1 MNKKIIVAAATA
13 LTLAAPL
20 ASFADEGAMRGRL
33 GVSNNSF
40 TTIWSGGDLETS
52 YNSLN
57 FGFTYITPK
66 SYYYDLA
73 IKKSLSA
80 SWNTVEL
87 TDGTNDGRDEDYARN
102 DLTFTV
108 GKVLDNGVQVF
119 AGYQDSSATIALPPI
134 SWVQDLGS
142 VVEEEIDV
150 SGFFL
155 GAGKSIKLGE
165 GSLNLNAAYGSMSAT
180 LVDAGGIANDS
191 SGGNGYS
198 IGATYTHFFTD
209 DLSVNFEL
217 KQQKYSYDFSSPD
230 IALTSGDDKMTMIG
244 FNVVRQF

>member
-1 MNKKIIVAAATA
+1 MNKKIIVAVAST
-13 LTLAAPL
+13 LTLAPCL
-20 ASFADEGAMRGRL
+20 ATFADEGAMRGRL

-40 TTIWSGGDLETS
+40 TTLWSGGDLETS

-57 FGFTYITPK
+57 FGVTYITPE

-73 IKKSLSA
+73 MKKSLSA

-87 TDGTNDGRDEDYARN
+87 TGDDNDGRDEEYARN

-108 GKVLDNGVQVF
+108 GKVLENGVQVF

-134 SWVQDLGS
+134 SWVQAGS

-155 GAGKSIKLGE
+155 GAGKSIKLGK

-180 LVDAGGIANDS
+180 LVDAEGIANDS

-209 DLSVNFEL
+209 DLSANFEL
-217 KQQKYSYDFSSPD
+217 KQQKYSYDFSNTD